1 MVCENCG
8 KQNPENAVFCEACG
22 ATMTVTTQETPG
34 KKRTGL
40 FIGIISLAFVAIVV
54 AALFIFGAFKPGSV
68 KAAEKYWSAY
78 LKSNAKTA
86 FNLYSPY
93 FKDYAEENDMED
105 DVKDSIE
112 EEMEEFKEDGK
123 KCSVT
128 SFELTKKYSQKEVK
142 KIEKYLE
149 ETKYDCDPDG
159 YKIQEIHVVEFK
171 KIQKEDD
178 DKREWDDNALMIKIK
193 GKWYME
199 IEIDKN
205 DVPYILENVD

>member
-1 MVCENCG
+1 MFCEKCG
-8 KQNPENAVFCEACG
+8 KQNTESAKFCEACG
-22 ATMTVTTQETPG
+22 APLNLIPQAKAG
-34 KKRTGL
+34 KTGL
-40 FIGIISLAFVAIVV
+40 VIGTFSIILVVLVV
-54 AALFIFGAFKPGSV
+54 ASLFIFGAFKPGSV
-68 KAAEKYWSAY
+68 KTAKKYWSAY

-93 FKDYAEENDMED
+93 FQDYSKENDQDD
-105 DVKDSIE
+105 DVKDSIK
-112 EEMEEFKEDGK
+112 EEMEEMKEDGK

-128 SFELTKKYSQKEVK
+128 DFKLTKKYSQNEAE

-149 ETKYDCDPDG
+149 ETKYDCDPDD

-178 DKREWDDNALMIKIK
+178 DKREWDDNAIMIKIK

-199 IEIDKN
+199 IKIDKN